1 MQVIFNADSNKLQ
14 KHTKQKETDSIDS
27 RKRLKGV
34 IIKTDNKS
42 QTMPAMLMM
51 L

>member
-1 MQVIFNADSNKLQ
+1 MLTQRNYK
-14 KHTKQKETDSIDS
+14 KYTKQKETDSIDS
-27 RKRLKGV
+27 RRRLKTI

-42 QTMPAMLMM
+42 QTMPVILMT